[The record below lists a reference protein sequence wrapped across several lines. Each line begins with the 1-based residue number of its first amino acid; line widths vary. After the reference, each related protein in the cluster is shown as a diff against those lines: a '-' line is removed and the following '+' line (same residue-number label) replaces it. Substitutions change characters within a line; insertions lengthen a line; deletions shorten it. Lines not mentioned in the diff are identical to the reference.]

1 MRTATSAIAR
11 ARSQV
16 GYSRWDDP
24 KPGTVYGRWYA
35 KLKGIPY
42 YGTSG
47 VPYCA
52 MFASWVLDQDG
63 VRSSATPEAY
73 CPYMVSKA
81 KAAGEWVSRD
91 TLAPGDLVLFDWTG
105 DGLADHVGIVASVEP
120 WGVRTVEGNT
130 SPGTAGSQGNGGG
143 VWERSR
149 ELRYVMGGVRPRYD
163 SEEAEVI
170 TDQDVQRIAKAC
182 AEYTFSEPHIKRGFN
197 MYNSTHW
204 THELASEILALL
216 RKVAAKLGV
225 K

>member
-52 MFASWVLDQDG
+52 MFASWVLDQEG

-91 TLAPGDLVLFDWTG
+91 ALAPGDLVLFDWTG

-120 WGVRTVEGNT
+120 WGVHTVEGNT

-143 VWERSR
+143 VWERDR
-149 ELRYVMGGVRPRYD
+149 GYGYILGGIRPEYD
-163 SEEAEVI
+163 DEEAEVV
-170 TDQDVQRIAKAC
+170 TDQDVKRIAEAC
-182 AEYTFSEPHIKRGFN
+182 AQYVYGDSDRKRNLNQYNAAHWGFG
-197 MYNSTHW
+197 YA
-204 THELASEILALL
+204 EKAYKLL
-216 RKVAAKLGV
+216 VKVAAKLGV